1 MKIKSLIDEDFVNY
15 KKPSMF
21 ISSCYCDWKCCTEA
35 GMDVC
40 ICQNHDSFNTEII
53 DTPDTEIVER
63 YINNPITKAI
73 VIAGFE
79 PFLQF
84 DEVVDLIKEFRL
96 KTSDDIVIYTGYYRH
111 EKENEINKLAG
122 YKNIIVKFGRFIP
135 NQEKH
140 FDEILGVYLVNKEQY
155 AERL

>member
-21 ISSCYCDWKCCTEA
+21 ISSCYCDWKCCIEA

-40 ICQNHDSFNTEII
+40 MCQNHDSFNTEII
-53 DTPDTEIVER
+53 DIPDTEIVER

-96 KTSDDIVIYTGYYRH
+96 KTSDDIVIYTGYYRY